1 MGISDRLTAIRK
13 SLGLNQIPFAKKIGA
28 SQSAYANYERGATV
42 IPLTLAA
49 EICRDYSISAD
60 WLLLGKGTMKT
71 SDLNRFVESAVIATR
86 IFITDKNLTITPEKE
101 AKLVSFLLEDL
112 MSGNDINEERI
123 TRIVEMAS

>member
-1 MGISDRLTAIRK
+1 MNISDRLTAIRK
-13 SLGLNQIPFAKKIGA
+13 SLGLNQIPFAKKISA

-49 EICRDYSISAD
+49 EICRDYHISAD

-71 SDLNRFVESAVIATR
+71 LDLNQSVEDAVVAAR
-86 IFITDKNLTITPEKE
+86 KFITDKNLTITPEKE

-112 MSGNDINEERI
+112 LSGNDISQERI
-123 TRIVEMAS
+123 TRIIEMAS